1 MTGRMFALLSSWI
14 TGADS
19 GFRTFFITRNPRK
32 FRSLST
38 ESLVGD
44 KEPFITS
51 NPSREDRGV

>member
-32 FRSLST
+32 FRPLST

-51 NPSREDRGV
+51 NPSRED